1 MDFSNVGNRK
11 EGKKGLITKEDM
23 ERYLEPSTLKGTVKA
38 PSSKSM
44 TQRAIAAALLADG
57 QSIIHNPSYCDDS
70 LAAMS
75 IAVGLGA
82 RVEPQVNDL
91 KIIGSAILKE
101 PKLNCGESGLAIRM
115 FSPIAA
121 LYPSEIIMVGAN
133 SLKKRPMFMI
143 EEALNQLGVKCTSS
157 GGFLPLTIR
166 GPLAGGKCEIDGS
179 VSSQLLTG
187 LLMALPLASGNSEIR
202 VNNLKSKPYI
212 DMTIQLLNS
221 YGIIVENSDYRMF
234 HIPGNQ
240 KYTPHNYTVEGD
252 WSGGAFLL
260 VAGAINGHLFIQGL
274 RNDSLQSDM
283 SIINPLK
290 KAGAQMNITDQQ
302 IEISRSDLKAFEFD
316 ATESPDLFPPLVAL
330 ASYCEGV
337 SAIKGVSRLIYK
349 ESDRAKTLKEEFG
362 KMNINIEIH
371 DDNMNVTGGK
381 PLSARVESHDDH
393 RIAMALAVASLRASG
408 KVSIRDSQ
416 CIAKSYP
423 AFFDDLRQLGAAVH
437 E

>member
-1 MDFSNVGNRK
+1 
-11 EGKKGLITKEDM
+11 M
-23 ERYLEPSTLKGTVKA
+23 ERYLEPSIIKGTIKA
-38 PSSKSM
+38 PASKSM

-82 RVEPQVNDL
+82 RVEPQVNEL
-91 KIIGSAILKE
+91 KINGSAILKE

-121 LYPSEIIMVGAN
+121 LYPAEIKMVGSN

-157 GGFLPLTIR
+157 GGFLPLTIE
-166 GPLAGGKCEIDGS
+166 GPIVGGFCEIDGS

-187 LLMALPLASGNSEIR
+187 LLMALPLATGNSEIR

-212 DMTIQLLNS
+212 DMTIQILKS
-221 YGIIVENSDYRMF
+221 FGITVENKDYNLFR
-234 HIPGNQ
+234 IKGNQ
-240 KYTPHNYTVEGD
+240 KYVPHSYIVEGD
-252 WSGGAFLL
+252 WSGAAFLL
-260 VAGAINGHLFIQGL
+260 VAGAINGQLSVSGL
-274 RNDSLQSDM
+274 RSDSMQSDK
-283 SIINPLK
+283 SIVNALE
-290 KAGAQMNITDQQ
+290 KAGAHIISGEDQIDIT
-302 IEISRSDLKAFEFD
+302 RSELKAFEFD

-330 ASYCEGV
+330 ASYCEGK
-337 SAIKGVSRLIYK
+337 STIKGVSRLIYK
-349 ESDRAKTLKEEFG
+349 ESDRAKALKEEFG
-362 KMNINIEIH
+362 KMEIKIEI
-371 DDNMNVTGGK
+371 DDDLMYVIGGK
-381 PLSARVESHDDH
+381 PQGARVESHDDH
-393 RIAMALAVASLRASG
+393 RIAMAIAITSLGASG

-416 CIAKSYP
+416 CVAKSYP
-423 AFFDDLRQLGAAVH
+423 GFFDDLRHVGAIVH

>member
-1 MDFSNVGNRK
+1 
-11 EGKKGLITKEDM
+11 M
-23 ERYLEPSTLKGTVKA
+23 ERCLEPSAIKGTLKA
-38 PSSKSM
+38 PASKSM
-44 TQRAIAAALLADG
+44 TQRVIAAALLADG

-82 RVEPQVNDL
+82 RVEPQVNEL
-91 KIIGSAILKE
+91 KINGSAVLKE

-121 LYPSEIIMVGAN
+121 LYPAEIKMVGAN

-157 GGFLPLTIR
+157 GGFIPLTIE
-166 GPLAGGKCEIDGS
+166 GPIVGGYCEIDGS

-187 LLMALPLASGNSEIR
+187 LLMALPLAAGNSEIR

-212 DMTIQLLNS
+212 DMTIQILKS
-221 YGIIVENSDYRMF
+221 FGISVENRDYSLFR
-234 HIPGNQ
+234 IQGNQ
-240 KYTPHNYTVEGD
+240 KYIPQSYTVEGD

-260 VAGAINGHLFIQGL
+260 VAGAINGQLCVRGL
-274 RNDSLQSDM
+274 RSDSMQSDKL
-283 SIINPLK
+283 IVNALEN
-290 KAGAQMNITDQQ
+290 AGAHIISGENQ
-302 IEISRSDLKAFEFD
+302 IEITRSELKAFEFD

-330 ASYCEGV
+330 ASYCEGI
-337 SAIKGVSRLIYK
+337 STIKGVSRLIYK
-349 ESDRAKTLKEEFG
+349 ESDGAKALQEEFS
-362 KMNINIEIH
+362 KMGIKIEIN
-371 DDNMNVTGGK
+371 DDLMFVIGGK
-381 PLSARVESHDDH
+381 PQGARVESHDDH
-393 RIAMALAVASLRASG
+393 RIAMAIAVASLGATA

-416 CIAKSYP
+416 CVAKSYP
-423 AFFDDLRQLGAAVH
+423 GFFDDLRRVGAVVH

>member
-1 MDFSNVGNRK
+1 
-11 EGKKGLITKEDM
+11 M
-23 ERYLEPSTLKGTVKA
+23 ERYLEPSAIKGTIKA
-38 PSSKSM
+38 PASKSM

-82 RVEPQVNDL
+82 RVEPQVNEL
-91 KIIGSAILKE
+91 KINGSAVLKE

-121 LYPSEIIMVGAN
+121 LYPVEITMVGAN

-157 GGFLPLTIR
+157 GGFLPLTIQ
-166 GPLAGGKCEIDGS
+166 GPIIGGLCEIDGS

-187 LLMALPLASGNSEIR
+187 LLMALPLAVKNSEIK

-212 DMTIQLLNS
+212 DMTIQILKS
-221 YGIIVENSDYRMF
+221 FGITVKNKGYSLF
-234 HIPGNQ
+234 SIPGNQ
-240 KYTPHNYTVEGD
+240 KYIPNNYSVEGD

-260 VAGAINGHLFIQGL
+260 VAGAINGQLCVKGL
-274 RNDSLQSDM
+274 RRDSMQSDM
-283 SIINPLK
+283 SIINALE
-290 KAGAQMNITDQQ
+290 KAGAQMIISENQ
-302 IEISRSDLKAFEFD
+302 IEISKSELKAFEFD

-330 ASYCEGV
+330 ASYCKGI
-337 SAIKGVSRLIYK
+337 SAIKGVSRLIFK
-349 ESDRAKTLKEEFG
+349 ESDRAKALSEEFG
-362 KMNINIEIH
+362 KMNIKIETNN
-371 DDNMNVTGGK
+371 DLMFVTGGQ
-381 PLSARVESHDDH
+381 PHGARVESHDDH
-393 RIAMALAVASLRASG
+393 RIAMAIAVASLGATGR
-408 KVSIRDSQ
+408 VSIKDSQ
-416 CIAKSYP
+416 CVAKSYP
-423 AFFDDLRQLGAAVH
+423 GFFDDLRHLGAVVH

>member
-1 MDFSNVGNRK
+1 
-11 EGKKGLITKEDM
+11 M
-23 ERYLEPSTLKGTVKA
+23 ERCLEPSAIKGTLKA
-38 PSSKSM
+38 PASKSM

-82 RVEPQVNDL
+82 RVEPQVNEL
-91 KIIGSAILKE
+91 KINGSAVLKE

-121 LYPSEIIMVGAN
+121 LYPAEIKMVGAN

-157 GGFLPLTIR
+157 GGFLPLTIE
-166 GPLAGGKCEIDGS
+166 GPIVGGHCEIDGS
-179 VSSQLLTG
+179 ISSQLLTG
-187 LLMALPLASGNSEIR
+187 LLMALPLAAGNSEIR

-212 DMTIQLLNS
+212 DMTIQILKS
-221 YGIIVENSDYRMF
+221 FGISVENRDYSLFR
-234 HIPGNQ
+234 IQGNQ
-240 KYTPHNYTVEGD
+240 KYIPQSYTVEGD

-260 VAGAINGHLFIQGL
+260 VAGAINGQLCVRGL
-274 RNDSLQSDM
+274 RSDSMQSDKL
-283 SIINPLK
+283 IVNALEN
-290 KAGAQMNITDQQ
+290 AGAHIISGENQ
-302 IEISRSDLKAFEFD
+302 IEITRSELKAFEFD

-330 ASYCEGV
+330 ASYCEGI
-337 SAIKGVSRLIYK
+337 STIKGVSRLIYK
-349 ESDRAKTLKEEFG
+349 ESDRAKALQEEFS
-362 KMNINIEIH
+362 KMGIKIEIN
-371 DDNMNVTGGK
+371 DDLMFVIGGK
-381 PLSARVESHDDH
+381 PQGARVESHDDH
-393 RIAMALAVASLRASG
+393 RIAMAIAVASLGATG

-423 AFFDDLRQLGAAVH
+423 GFFDDLRRVGAVVH

>member
-1 MDFSNVGNRK
+1 
-11 EGKKGLITKEDM
+11 
-23 ERYLEPSTLKGTVKA
+23 
-38 PSSKSM
+38 M

-82 RVEPQVNDL
+82 RVEPQVNEL
-91 KIIGSAILKE
+91 KINGSVVLKE

-121 LYPSEIIMVGAN
+121 LYPAEIKMVGAN

-157 GGFLPLTIR
+157 GGFLPLTIE
-166 GPLAGGKCEIDGS
+166 GPIVGGHCEIDGS

-187 LLMALPLASGNSEIR
+187 LLMALPLAAGNSEIQ

-212 DMTIQLLNS
+212 DMTIQILKS
-221 YGIIVENSDYRMF
+221 FGISVENRDYSLFR
-234 HIPGNQ
+234 IQGNQ
-240 KYTPHNYTVEGD
+240 KYIPHSYTVEGD

-260 VAGAINGHLFIQGL
+260 VAGAINGQLCVRGL
-274 RNDSLQSDM
+274 RSDSMQSDK
-283 SIINPLK
+283 SIVNALE
-290 KAGAQMNITDQQ
+290 KAGAHIISDEDQ
-302 IEISRSDLKAFEFD
+302 IEITRSELKAFEFD

-330 ASYCEGV
+330 ASYCEGI
-337 SAIKGVSRLIYK
+337 STIKGVSRLIYK
-349 ESDRAKTLKEEFG
+349 ESDRAKALKEEFG
-362 KMNINIEIH
+362 KMGIKIEIK
-371 DDNMNVTGGK
+371 DDLMYVIGGK
-381 PLSARVESHDDH
+381 PQGARVESHDDH
-393 RIAMALAVASLRASG
+393 RIAMAIAVTSLGATG

-416 CIAKSYP
+416 CVAKSYP
-423 AFFDDLRQLGAAVH
+423 GFFDDLRHVGAVVH

>member
-1 MDFSNVGNRK
+1 
-11 EGKKGLITKEDM
+11 M
-23 ERYLEPSTLKGTVKA
+23 ERYLEPSIIKGTIKA
-38 PSSKSM
+38 PASKSM

-82 RVEPQVNDL
+82 RVEPQVNEL
-91 KIIGSAILKE
+91 KINGSAILKE

-121 LYPSEIIMVGAN
+121 LYPAEIKMVGSN

-157 GGFLPLTIR
+157 GGFLPLTIE
-166 GPLAGGKCEIDGS
+166 GPIVGGHCEIDGS
-179 VSSQLLTG
+179 ISSQLLTG
-187 LLMALPLASGNSEIR
+187 LLMALPLAAGNSEIR

-212 DMTIQLLNS
+212 DMTIQILKS
-221 YGIIVENSDYRMF
+221 FGISVENRDYSLFR
-234 HIPGNQ
+234 IQGNQ
-240 KYTPHNYTVEGD
+240 KYIPQSYTVEGD

-260 VAGAINGHLFIQGL
+260 VAGAINGQLCVRGL
-274 RNDSLQSDM
+274 RSDSMQSDKL
-283 SIINPLK
+283 IVNALEN
-290 KAGAQMNITDQQ
+290 AGAHIISGENQ
-302 IEISRSDLKAFEFD
+302 IEITRSELKAFEFD

-330 ASYCEGV
+330 ASYCEGI
-337 SAIKGVSRLIYK
+337 STIKGVSRLIYK
-349 ESDRAKTLKEEFG
+349 ESDRAKALQEEFS
-362 KMNINIEIH
+362 KMGIKIEIN
-371 DDNMNVTGGK
+371 DDLMFVIGGK
-381 PLSARVESHDDH
+381 PQGARVESHDDH
-393 RIAMALAVASLRASG
+393 RIAMAIAVASLGATG

-423 AFFDDLRQLGAAVH
+423 GFFDDLRHVGAVVH

>member
-1 MDFSNVGNRK
+1 
-11 EGKKGLITKEDM
+11 M
-23 ERYLEPSTLKGTVKA
+23 ERCLEPSAIKGTLKA
-38 PSSKSM
+38 PASKSM

-82 RVEPQVNDL
+82 RVEPQVNEL
-91 KIIGSAILKE
+91 KINGSAVLKE

-121 LYPSEIIMVGAN
+121 LYPAEIKMVGAN

-157 GGFLPLTIR
+157 GGFIPLTIE
-166 GPLAGGKCEIDGS
+166 GPIVGGYCEIDGS

-187 LLMALPLASGNSEIR
+187 LLMALPLAAGNSEIR

-212 DMTIQLLNS
+212 DMTIQILKS
-221 YGIIVENSDYRMF
+221 FGISVENRDYSLFR
-234 HIPGNQ
+234 IQGNQ
-240 KYTPHNYTVEGD
+240 KYIPQSYTVEGD

-260 VAGAINGHLFIQGL
+260 VAGAINGQLCVRGL
-274 RNDSLQSDM
+274 RSDSMQSDKL
-283 SIINPLK
+283 IVNALEN
-290 KAGAQMNITDQQ
+290 AGAHIISGENQ
-302 IEISRSDLKAFEFD
+302 IEITRSELKAFEFD

-330 ASYCEGV
+330 ASYCEGI
-337 SAIKGVSRLIYK
+337 STIKGVSRLIYK
-349 ESDRAKTLKEEFG
+349 ESDRAKALQEEFS
-362 KMNINIEIH
+362 KMGIKIEIN
-371 DDNMNVTGGK
+371 DDLMFVIGGK
-381 PLSARVESHDDH
+381 PQGARVESHDDH
-393 RIAMALAVASLRASG
+393 RIAMAIAVASLGATA

-416 CIAKSYP
+416 CVAKSYP
-423 AFFDDLRQLGAAVH
+423 GFFDDLRRVGAVVH